1 MKNVQ
6 IVLICLLLICNC
18 FSVQAQQTGI
28 IKTIQKDSI
37 SIETEV
43 RAFFDSYGEDL
54 RKHRREAIA
63 MRYDTSGYFR
73 MGNGNKR
80 YYTFEQ
86 TKNRYLNTWIGP
98 RSFEWKDLSIIV
110 FSPDV
115 VAVTGLFDL
124 GDTLGVQTYSYS
136 GLVMRRSDGWR
147 IRIEDES
154 VSTQSYI
161 TKAISGN
168 TTSGL
173 YKYRLTA
180 RPGAS
185 ITAHRHSADMKI
197 TVLSGRKFILM
208 GNLDKSIVQRF
219 DAGSSFVI
227 PADTWHLEWWEEE
240 TVEEIEIMAPW
251 KTERATPITPR
262 KT

>member
-1 MKNVQ
+1 MQNVHT
-6 IVLICLLLICNC
+6 VLIYLLLIFNC
-18 FSVQAQQTGI
+18 FTVQAQQAGE

-37 SIETEV
+37 SIAAEV
-43 RAFFDSYGEDL
+43 RAFFDSYGDDM

-63 MRYDTSGYFR
+63 IRYDTSGYYR

-80 YYTFEQ
+80 FYTFEQ
-86 TKNRYLNTWIGP
+86 TKNRYLKTWVGP
-98 RSFEWKDLSIIV
+98 KSFEWKDLSIIV
-110 FSPDV
+110 LSPEI

-124 GDTLGVQTYSYS
+124 GDTLGVITYSYS
-136 GLVMRRSDGWR
+136 GLLIKRLDGWR
-147 IRIEDES
+147 IRVEDES
-154 VSTQSYI
+154 VSTQGYS
-161 TKAISGN
+161 TQAISGN

-197 TVLSGRKFILM
+197 TVRSGRKFILM

-219 DAGSSFVI
+219 DIGSSLLI
-227 PADTWHLEWWEEE
+227 PANTWHMEWWEEE

-262 KT
+262 KP